1 MSESTAVTHS
11 ENPQSFLVQKLLM
24 RSVEELQAGTVGADV
39 AVQQISPGKLESEWS
54 IALIGSIAFNRYSV
68 NRDMVARGHRTAGM
82 TFLFPI
88 LAQSERSHFRQR
100 QLREGQ
106 LLLHNADAIIDHH
119 AADNLLQYS
128 LGIKEQ
134 TLIEQAEI
142 QYDSSLCE
150 AIRHQRPLAVS
161 PLRFKSFSD
170 WLLHQTDHCI
180 GAPAFAVSKAIDPSF
195 NSFESR
201 KMHRVAAVGFNP
213 QELEQEA
220 IDRFLAIL
228 SEAADADYA
237 DPDAPTRRDI
247 FRRADELMRANL
259 MVPLSASQI
268 CKAIGCS
275 RRTLYYSFGALF
287 DMTPLVYYKS
297 MRMNAARQALLN
309 NKDGEKIYQIA
320 SRFGFPHAGQFSIDY
335 MKLFGES
342 PSATMLGRKA
352 S

>member
-1 MSESTAVTHS
+1 MPEATAITHP
-11 ENPQSFLVQKLLM
+11 ENPNGFLVQKLLM

-39 AVQQISPGKLESEWS
+39 ALQQISPGKLESEWS
-54 IALIGSIAFNRYSV
+54 VAIVGSVALNRYSV
-68 NRDMVARGHRTAGM
+68 NRDMIARGHRTAGM
-82 TFLFPI
+82 TFLFSI
-88 LAQSERSHFRQR
+88 LSQSERSHFRQR

-106 LLLHNADAIIDHH
+106 LLLQNADAFIDHH

-134 TLIEQAEI
+134 TLIEQADI
-142 QYDSSLCE
+142 QYDSSLSE
-150 AIRHQRPLAVS
+150 IIRHQQPLAVS

-170 WLLHQTDHCI
+170 WLLYQTDRCI
-180 GAPAFAVSKAIDPSF
+180 GEPAYAASKAIDPGF
-195 NSFESR
+195 NRFESR
-201 KMHRVAAVGFNP
+201 KMHRVVAEGFDP
-213 QELEQEA
+213 RELEQEA

-228 SEAADADYA
+228 AEAVETTYV

-247 FRRADELMRANL
+247 FRKADELMRANL

-309 NKDGEKIYQIA
+309 NSDGEKIYQIA

-335 MKLFGES
+335 TKLFGES
-342 PSATMLGRKA
+342 PSATMLGKKA

>member
-1 MSESTAVTHS
+1 MSEATAVTHS
-11 ENPQSFLVQKLLM
+11 ENSQSFLVQKLLM
-24 RSVEELQAGTVGADV
+24 HSVEELQAGTIGADV

-88 LAQSERSHFRQR
+88 LARSERSHFRQR

-106 LLLHNADAIIDHH
+106 VLLHNADAIIDHH

-150 AIRHQRPLAVS
+150 TIRHQRPLAVS

-195 NSFESR
+195 NNFESR

-213 QELEQEA
+213 RELEQEA

-228 SEAADADYA
+228 SEAADTDYA

-247 FRRADELMRANL
+247 FRKADELMRANL
-259 MVPLSASQI
+259 TVPLSASQL

-287 DMTPLVYYKS
+287 EMTPLVYYKS

-320 SRFGFPHAGQFSIDY
+320 ARFGFPHAGQFSIDY
-335 MKLFGES
+335 TKLFGES